1 MANLKNKLNQ
11 LADKTKQAAEQKA
24 KTTTATTTKKSSGAG
39 AAVSNITQAAQ
50 AAVQNKQQGSQGVT
64 QASINRMEKAAQQ
77 NPNQTIAD
85 RQKAIRSG
93 QKVTT
98 TPAQTTSKITAG
110 RESTTPLS
118 KSAGSKGNTAA
129 ATWENG
135 VAPPQK
141 KEKQPI
147 FTRNLNER
155 RQGGMGK
162 ESTITMPIVKK
173 ADTLATENRFRELQ
187 TANNTGLQLNT
198 LAGKINQN
206 EQQLIDWGRR
216 LSVLKAK
223 ANRGDESAVAS
234 YNLLADKYNAAFED
248 YVSDIDAYNKLY
260 NGAYRDSAVRDNY
273 ARREYMQQRQ
283 ANRDLGARRSYQQRL
298 NEEEARAPQETT
310 LRRKGASV
318 GEHSYKRITGEEP
331 REAGYTFT
339 YEPTR
344 LQQWGR
350 AIHNS
355 YVGNMKAAAG
365 AFYRNSIPEGGSVS
379 GMNSEIGVSDQSKAR
394 LQYWSNELLSSG
406 REQSNLGTYQT
417 SLATQGLGTFGT
429 FIVDASIAGIQ
440 MLMDM
445 GISVV
450 TGGSMLPAMFVRSMG
465 GGYLTA
471 EQMGASSEE
480 ALAYGIG
487 VGAVEALSEKMF
499 SVFSIGNRFAKGA
512 VNKEM
517 SERIIDRLLKNMTLT
532 PKGKTALNRL
542 FTILFAT
549 GSEGLEEV
557 AAGIMEPVI
566 RKITMDPK
574 LDISSEIDWQEALY
588 EGLIG
593 GLLGG
598 IGGAVDLVNTKGTYW
613 KYYKE
618 GLTEGIDRYVA
629 TAKKYGIGSEE
640 ALQAAKDIWTAGNEK
655 LNGVAGF
662 IVGANADGTGGE
674 WVPLIEA
681 TQETIDNGL
690 PVTFHQVVAQDA
702 LNNYEYGVKDYGIV
716 TSQDL
721 NLRNYLTREE
731 NARKEAENRRLEAA
745 RREEA
750 PTIDQAQPGQGG
762 EFPGSTNGI
771 SPSSPQGELTETS
784 RDSASDEGI
793 VRLDTARSAQTRAQA
808 PQGVAESLSG
818 IPEEEMT
825 QEEKDELQY
834 GSGAVE
840 DLGKYSGLAQR
851 MGAPKTGRRTGLALR
866 TPGVQQQAANLQQRV
881 RGLSV
886 VYKSMRRNRPGY
898 VDRATGTIYLNSN
911 LSKEKLLRSTLG
923 HELLH
928 FLKTGDPQLID
939 DIIAYMAQI
948 GEDVQGEIARLRP
961 LYEKEIRE
969 IYAADPAKMQQK
981 LAELDEPGYFEEEVA
996 ANFIGRICEEQSET
1010 LDRLAAEKPGLL
1022 RRLVEALRRF
1032 LRELGATPEMQE
1044 RIEVYEQAIA
1054 RMNAALAKA
1063 GQNETTGAG
1072 GERFTFGGENAVNA
1086 DLDALGQ
1093 AVDMDAAGTEM
1104 RDIFRETGWFKGAD
1118 GKWRFEIDDSK
1129 MKYRHQGDLNYLTDP
1144 EYREYLD
1151 LWDKVVTAFEPAEE
1165 EELERF
1171 RELDQRYKN
1180 VVPQAVY
1187 RLTKGGAVLS
1197 DIIEHEELFENYPQ
1211 LRNAPIRF
1219 DNLPQGDKGN
1229 YNPITN
1235 ELTLNRS
1242 LREAPED
1249 TLVHEIQHALQS
1261 IEGFSEGAS
1270 PEYWKRNAPAGEERS
1285 AYQLYR
1291 NTAGEIEAR
1300 DVTARRKM
1308 SEEQRRNTMPDT
1320 GNEDTVFAERGSGD
1334 ARELAPDEL
1343 PAELIGNLDFGDDVR
1358 FNLRSMEEDKEDF
1371 RKDLAGIMDE
1381 AELGRDNRPFLPV
1394 KPNSDEHYKFAIDYS
1409 TLCRKRI
1416 LIQAI
1421 TERLQQELGRGLSPM
1436 ESVRIRQELIKL
1448 RDAGA
1453 QIDVACA
1460 LCYVEAARFN
1470 AMKYI
1475 NDYLADPRAVMIDY
1489 LAKKN
1494 RTWIRNVL
1502 EPMQQRYWESL
1513 GKTGKYNKQKLNTEQ
1528 KNKINEENKKLRAT
1542 YEPESER
1549 EKALLQRLEE
1559 IDKNQFLSVDGLT
1572 KLASDEDTYPIYD
1585 AFITFLRD
1593 RGRAK
1598 AQESRSPYY
1607 KGDLMRATSG
1617 GKKLVTAA
1625 MIQALN
1631 EESGSRMQSWS
1642 DFEAMHMLDLMSSI
1656 MDLALNNAKAHCYT
1670 KVPDLVRVAG
1680 ETGVMYNMSLIPA
1693 GDTGL
1698 NAEGKLDASC
1708 YDPHEGMPFDVM
1720 KDLRDEF
1727 PDTAGNICI
1736 GINDAQ
1742 IRALM
1747 ASPDIDFI
1755 IPYHESGLPKELK
1768 ALLGLHDWRSYQSWQ
1783 NEMPDTN
1790 KKGDRK
1796 KPSLK
1801 DWFSIEEARSFDGDG
1816 YEYMEH
1822 ASRQYLKY
1830 CDEHGLVPVFPMF
1843 TGEDHLTPEP
1853 GYWKL
1858 LIDRKMVNQKTR
1870 EIIEQKVVRPK
1881 FKKSTLLDVL
1891 NREIDSDVRKDQQMA
1906 IDTVV
1911 DRVMSGQTSLSQQ
1924 MDQDLQ
1930 SLGVLLKDAPML
1942 NAVEKAGKEKGE
1954 DIRHR
1959 FLPEEEEGEEQTE
1972 TAADETTPESKLQA
1986 TIQKLTEQVARLTDR
2001 LDGKE
2006 SAPEKAVA
2014 VAEKAEEETKEEDAD
2029 IRYRLLDPDDE
2040 ADSEVLDFLNSQP
2053 AERVY
2058 RAMQVING
2066 KLYPPMA
2073 ARVKGED
2080 GKKRMAPAS
2089 ELGRWE
2095 QADERPELIKSGN
2108 KFELDKANGSG
2119 LQAAYNP
2126 YFHTSRSPL
2135 NDQFSSAY
2143 KRPNIVVV
2151 EGEIPSS
2158 ELTSGYKAPH
2168 AKDPVGEMKWHSGP
2182 VSSKLK
2188 GNKARRVILSRW
2200 FKPVRIVPDAEVA
2213 GTIKNLLTDE
2223 NIDIPY
2229 NVVTPSLRSAL
2240 EKIGVPVRGG
2250 ETESAAPAAE
2260 AKPKKSTQYNRTV
2273 VLEESTV
2280 DKYLADY
2287 ASKSSPNYAQ
2297 AYITMMS
2304 PDDFLAL
2311 TTSRSRRWVIDETTK
2326 PLDTEELADVT
2337 RHQPFQLRINTETG
2351 EVIGHEGRHR
2361 MNALRSEGIENVPVL
2376 LFDSNNKYSK
2386 EAMDSLTLHGQDF
2399 GDTRSD
2405 ASRTVEDVL
2414 PLSYANRDQIV
2425 ERFATQPKTE
2435 EIYERYGRDTVRF
2448 SFVEGEEEP
2457 KNKYGIDND
2466 VVKAIQSIG
2475 RKSVNRFTSAEIN
2488 KTEKFARKFWEE
2500 LGTKSPFFRAWF
2512 GDWRAYDTTPITI
2525 VPVKRGQQYKAGRTT
2540 IADTKRTDAGGQS
2553 NGTAISWGD
2562 TFKRETITHKPGSGI
2577 SADII
2582 GNIEALAQNAVLL
2595 DTYVSEPTG
2604 KSKMPG
2610 TAFMHSF
2617 YVLAN
2622 DGTEISLFKLFA
2634 EEALSAKEEIFMRA
2648 YELKDIVKVT
2658 TLTNGVLPGT
2668 GGLTNVN
2675 IATINS
2681 VADLYD
2687 LVKTYDKQFTPAPDV
2702 DRAMLDDNGR
2712 PLVVYHGT
2720 DADFTVFDRTKG
2732 RSTMDIQGMFFSP
2745 WEIDAGGYGEKV
2757 GAYYLSIKNPA
2768 PEAVAYK
2775 ALNRFKGQNDAGV
2788 KARDY
2793 LISLGYDGVN
2803 NNNEEY
2809 IAFYPEQ
2816 IKSATDNIGTFDRS
2830 NPDVRYSFTEEEGAE
2845 AEAPKDLGSME
2856 PSERS
2861 KELIATAAKAK
2872 QVKRQTE
2879 KILRSLRLTPKENA
2893 LSNAL
2898 LSRTLTVNE
2907 LYRTSYDEPVDKS
2920 KVERAYEAR
2929 KAYREA
2935 AAPVEEYNSQR
2946 RAALDKTAEAM
2957 VENSDDWKDR
2967 KSRFGYDRET
2977 ARRNIMDIVKDEAE
2991 AKALIRTY
2999 IDPIREHEAEKN
3011 RMVARYNARIKALKL
3026 ETRTRRGNQVSEAHA
3041 VQYVGELEFIRDWL
3055 EQLPEGETRGDV
3067 TYDEAMSL
3075 LNEFW
3080 TENPN
3085 LDKARIHA
3093 AVAEFR
3099 SIYDEIF
3106 AMINEARVL
3115 NGYAPI
3121 DYRKG
3126 YFPHFTSNSADSII
3140 QSLANGLGLGVEV
3153 TELPTSIAGTTH
3165 LFRPGIQWSGHML
3178 QRSGNDTDYNA
3189 LEGWDRYIPAVANI
3203 IYHTED
3209 IQNLRALERVLRSKY
3224 SDTTVRDEIERT
3236 RNDRNLTETQKN
3248 SILDELFKRDTTQ
3261 LNYFVQWLREYTNQL
3276 AGKRADLDRV
3286 AEAEAGRKLYRIVQ
3300 KFENRVAANMLGGNL
3315 SSAMTNFVPLFQAW
3329 GNVRT
3334 SSLLRAMW
3342 DTTVGAIKHDG
3353 FRDGSD
3359 FLVNRRGYEAMYQT
3373 LFDKTKDKL
3382 FIPFN
3387 IIDDF
3392 VSETIVRA
3400 RYYDEMH
3407 NNPELPAEVALAE
3420 ADIFAG
3426 SVLADRAVG
3435 ELPVIFNS
3443 KNPFVKVFTMFQVEV
3458 NNDLSH
3464 FFKDIPRD
3472 AKKKGMAAV
3481 FFCILKYVL
3490 GVHIFNDLFEALFGR
3505 RISFDPLDMLN
3516 DLAADATG
3524 YKLPNGFELAA
3535 DLIRT
3540 GEWKGWEAFESDKG
3554 DDFFGDL
3561 LGKDGDLI
3569 SWLENLPF
3577 LGSLLGGGRY
3587 PILSALPEQAQ
3598 FSSGLQAFADLI
3610 KKEGEQENAD
3620 AYDLQKMYKAVRAPL
3635 AYFIP
3640 PAFGGQARKI
3650 AEGLYAASKGGS
3662 YTITTEGEK
3671 RLQYPIEGVAD
3682 VIRASIFGK
3691 TATRGGKQWVRS
3703 DFDTLS
3709 VDQTEAY
3716 IDLVTAGSDSQKIYD
3731 ILHDLKGEER
3741 DSIAKAYALAS
3752 ADLKDSERVRLLDA
3766 LVSESQSEKFATM
3779 MTDGGLTFRQCAEV
3793 YDKYHELSK
3802 MGELKDSDDS
3812 YVYKKA
3818 YLATQ
3823 FAAWIDGEGY
3833 TDEQKE
3839 VIEGQYKFWNM
3850 VPAEAGNYERFT
3862 AAGLS
3867 IDKALDLTDDWSQL
3881 KALPGST
3888 YVSTAQKI
3896 GAVAAAGYLTE
3907 KERQNVVRSLMDDEK
3922 NADGVSQ
3929 QTKFDQYI
3937 VGYQVPIECYS
3948 QYLTQSNGL
3957 KGDDL
3962 NGDGKTDSGSLVK
3975 KKLAVIDRLPLQPGQ
3990 KTALALFA
3998 TGNAESTIRKY
4009 APWLR

>member
-206 EQQLIDWGRR
+206 EQQLINWGRR

-223 ANRGDESAVAS
+223 ANQGDEGAVAS

-260 NGAYRDSAVRDNY
+260 NGAYRDSAVRGKY
-273 ARREYMQQRQ
+273 AQREYMQQRQ

-298 NEEEARAPQETT
+298 NEEAARAPRETT

-318 GEHSYKRITGEEP
+318 GEHSYKRISGEEP

-339 YEPTR
+339 HEPTR

-429 FIVDASIAGIQ
+429 FIVDTSIAGIQ

-566 RKITMDPK
+566 RKFTMDPE
-574 LDISSEIDWQEALY
+574 LDVKSEIDWQEALY

-618 GLTEGIDRYVA
+618 GLDEGIQRYEEAV
-629 TAKKYGIGSEE
+629 KKYGLESQE
-640 ALQAAKDIWTAGNEK
+640 AMAAAKEIWTAGNEN
-655 LNGVAGF
+655 LNAV
-662 IVGANADGTGGE
+662 VGTRDGR
-674 WVPLIEA
+674 
-681 TQETIDNGL
+681 
-690 PVTFHQVVAQDA
+690 PVTIHQLAAAEAATRYGRTDA
-702 LNNYEYGVKDYGIV
+702 EGNQVQGPRLADSLNLNNYLE
-716 TSQDL
+716 Q
-721 NLRNYLTREE
+721 EE
-731 NARKEAENRRLEAA
+731 NARKEAENQRLEAA

-808 PQGVAESLSG
+808 PEGAAESLRG

-851 MGAPKTGRRTGLALR
+851 MGQPLARAGQGGEFSAAQKTS
-866 TPGVQQQAANLQQRV
+866 QAANVAPGTQKVDNMMARLQRQGALKGFNRADEIENKAKGVFHVNSVSIEILRELTGLPEEVANAAHEAGHLARYYDPELLQDVLDLMRSRGTDIDALVARKALQYQQRFEKAGV
-881 RGLSV
+881 KWDPEE
-886 VYKSMRRNRPGY
+886 Y
-898 VDRATGTIYLNSN
+898 DR
-911 LSKEKLLRSTLG
+911 
-923 HELLH
+923 
-928 FLKTGDPQLID
+928 D
-939 DIIAYMAQI
+939 
-948 GEDVQGEIARLRP
+948 
-961 LYEKEIRE
+961 
-969 IYAADPAKMQQK
+969 
-981 LAELDEPGYFEEEVA
+981 YFEEEVMA
-996 ANFIGRICEEQSET
+996 EFIGNICKADT
-1010 LDRLAAEKPGLL
+1010 RYLDMIAAEKPSLL
-1022 RRLVEALRRF
+1022 QRLINFFRRLVYEATGDQRAVF
-1032 LRELGATPEMQE
+1032 EKT
-1044 RIEVYEQAIA
+1044 IE
-1054 RMNAALAKA
+1054 RMNAALEKA
-1063 GQNETTGAG
+1063 GEAKG
-1072 GERFTFGGENAVNA
+1072 GGGDRYTFGGENAVNA
-1086 DLDALGQ
+1086 DLDALGR

-1104 RDIFRETGWFKGAD
+1104 RDIFRQTGWFKGAD

-1129 MKYRHQGDLNYLTDP
+1129 MKYRHQGDLNYMKDP
-1144 EYREYLD
+1144 EYREYVG
-1151 LWDKVVTAFEPAEE
+1151 LWDKVVASFDVPEE

-1171 RELDQRYKN
+1171 YELDRRYKN

-1187 RLTKGGAVLS
+1187 RVTEGGAVLS

-1219 DNLPQGDKGN
+1219 DKLPQGDKGN

-1242 LREAPED
+1242 LRDAPED

-1320 GNEDTVFAERGSGD
+1320 GDEDTVFAEGSRFSFSEDGVKNIDALTEQDVLDLLEQVENGDLRGGYIPLRRNTPWILLQEVDRHSGEKHD
-1334 ARELAPDEL
+1334 DL
-1343 PAELIGNLDFGDDVR
+1343 PIISEVKH
-1358 FNLRSMEEDKEDF
+1358 LRQM
-1371 RKDLAGIMDE
+1371 MDE
-1381 AELGRDNRPFLPV
+1381 SEGSYNSEHRPHNISRYDMIEIIKAMDDPAYIVYQANGR
-1394 KPNSDEHYKFAIDYS
+1394 YS
-1409 TLCRKRI
+1409 
-1416 LIQAI
+1416 
-1421 TERLQQELGRGLSPM
+1421 EV
-1436 ESVRIRQELIKL
+1436 VRYR
-1448 RDAGA
+1448 
-1453 QIDVACA
+1453 
-1460 LCYVEAARFN
+1460 
-1470 AMKYI
+1470 
-1475 NDYLADPRAVMIDY
+1475 
-1489 LAKKN
+1489 
-1494 RTWIRNVL
+1494 
-1502 EPMQQRYWESL
+1502 S
-1513 GKTGKYNKQKLNTEQ
+1513 KTGKTAIAAVELNNYKYKQHMNGYPSGNYN
-1528 KNKINEENKKLRAT
+1528 I
-1542 YEPESER
+1542 
-1549 EKALLQRLEE
+1549 
-1559 IDKNQFLSVDGLT
+1559 
-1572 KLASDEDTYPIYD
+1572 
-1585 AFITFLRD
+1585 
-1593 RGRAK
+1593 
-1598 AQESRSPYY
+1598 
-1607 KGDLMRATSG
+1607 
-1617 GKKLVTAA
+1617 LVTAYNPDSISA
-1625 MIQALN
+1625 YLEN
-1631 EESGSRMQSWS
+1631 EKNTVIYDKKKGSLQSGSGGILTPS
-1642 DFEAMHMLDLMSSI
+1642 HLNSSPF
-1656 MDLALNNAKAHCYT
+1656 AES
-1670 KVPDLVRVAG
+1670 VP
-1680 ETGVMYNMSLIPA
+1680 
-1693 GDTGL
+1693 
-1698 NAEGKLDASC
+1698 
-1708 YDPHEGMPFDVM
+1708 
-1720 KDLRDEF
+1720 
-1727 PDTAGNICI
+1727 
-1736 GINDAQ
+1736 
-1742 IRALM
+1742 
-1747 ASPDIDFI
+1747 
-1755 IPYHESGLPKELK
+1755 
-1768 ALLGLHDWRSYQSWQ
+1768 Q
-1783 NEMPDTN
+1783 NEAEV
-1790 KKGDRK
+1790 K
-1796 KPSLK
+1796 
-1801 DWFSIEEARSFDGDG
+1801 EE
-1816 YEYMEH
+1816 
-1822 ASRQYLKY
+1822 
-1830 CDEHGLVPVFPMF
+1830 
-1843 TGEDHLTPEP
+1843 TED
-1853 GYWKL
+1853 
-1858 LIDRKMVNQKTR
+1858 
-1870 EIIEQKVVRPK
+1870 
-1881 FKKSTLLDVL
+1881 
-1891 NREIDSDVRKDQQMA
+1891 
-1906 IDTVV
+1906 
-1911 DRVMSGQTSLSQQ
+1911 
-1924 MDQDLQ
+1924 
-1930 SLGVLLKDAPML
+1930 
-1942 NAVEKAGKEKGE
+1942 
-1954 DIRHR
+1954 
-1959 FLPEEEEGEEQTE
+1959 
-1972 TAADETTPESKLQA
+1972 TTPEADLQA
-1986 TIQKLTEQVARLTDR
+1986 TIQQLTEQVARLTDR
-2001 LDGKE
+2001 LGGR
-2006 SAPEKAVA
+2006 
-2014 VAEKAEEETKEEDAD
+2014 ET
-2029 IRYRLLDPDDE
+2029 
-2040 ADSEVLDFLNSQP
+2040 
-2053 AERVY
+2053 
-2058 RAMQVING
+2058 
-2066 KLYPPMA
+2066 
-2073 ARVKGED
+2073 
-2080 GKKRMAPAS
+2080 
-2089 ELGRWE
+2089 
-2095 QADERPELIKSGN
+2095 
-2108 KFELDKANGSG
+2108 
-2119 LQAAYNP
+2119 QAAS
-2126 YFHTSRSPL
+2126 T
-2135 NDQFSSAY
+2135 
-2143 KRPNIVVV
+2143 
-2151 EGEIPSS
+2151 
-2158 ELTSGYKAPH
+2158 
-2168 AKDPVGEMKWHSGP
+2168 
-2182 VSSKLK
+2182 
-2188 GNKARRVILSRW
+2188 
-2200 FKPVRIVPDAEVA
+2200 
-2213 GTIKNLLTDE
+2213 
-2223 NIDIPY
+2223 
-2229 NVVTPSLRSAL
+2229 
-2240 EKIGVPVRGG
+2240 
-2250 ETESAAPAAE
+2250 ETETAAE
-2260 AKPKKSTQYNRTV
+2260 
-2273 VLEESTV
+2273 
-2280 DKYLADY
+2280 
-2287 ASKSSPNYAQ
+2287 
-2297 AYITMMS
+2297 
-2304 PDDFLAL
+2304 
-2311 TTSRSRRWVIDETTK
+2311 
-2326 PLDTEELADVT
+2326 
-2337 RHQPFQLRINTETG
+2337 NTET
-2351 EVIGHEGRHR
+2351 ETSIPAEG
-2361 MNALRSEGIENVPVL
+2361 METLENANVTFDEETQSVAPSDRFNLTTWNGSEYVQDAAKAAKEISQALGI
-2376 LFDSNNKYSK
+2376 S
-2386 EAMDSLTLHGQDF
+2386 
-2399 GDTRSD
+2399 
-2405 ASRTVEDVL
+2405 
-2414 PLSYANRDQIV
+2414 
-2425 ERFATQPKTE
+2425 
-2435 EIYERYGRDTVRF
+2435 
-2448 SFVEGEEEP
+2448 
-2457 KNKYGIDND
+2457 
-2466 VVKAIQSIG
+2466 
-2475 RKSVNRFTSAEIN
+2475 
-2488 KTEKFARKFWEE
+2488 EKKARKYI
-2500 LGTKSPFFRAWF
+2500 
-2512 GDWRAYDTTPITI
+2512 DD
-2525 VPVKRGQQYKAGRTT
+2525 
-2540 IADTKRTDAGGQS
+2540 
-2553 NGTAISWGD
+2553 
-2562 TFKRETITHKPGSGI
+2562 
-2577 SADII
+2577 
-2582 GNIEALAQNAVLL
+2582 
-2595 DTYVSEPTG
+2595 
-2604 KSKMPG
+2604 
-2610 TAFMHSF
+2610 
-2617 YVLAN
+2617 
-2622 DGTEISLFKLFA
+2622 
-2634 EEALSAKEEIFMRA
+2634 
-2648 YELKDIVKVT
+2648 
-2658 TLTNGVLPGT
+2658 
-2668 GGLTNVN
+2668 
-2675 IATINS
+2675 INS
-2681 VADLYD
+2681 VAKLIADDKARLDFDAAEGLSPFVSNAEYGGSFDFSTLCKKRRLFTGTFTAIQNKLKNTALTPLDVLTLRKMMKDAGLEVPCGLCYVEGSRAGMGKFSQEFIRLYEKYNPD
-2687 LVKTYDKQFTPAPDV
+2687 AEWVPTMKDVNTPDGVEAMRTEHPDVYKEYERFWNNHGKLRPGDPNLFASQQKPKLYMARSAYNGEVLKNFSKGDKVIDKNENGGLRIQSFSDFEIANMLDMMQVLMDMSRVGLAGQAYTKVPEFARAFGATGLKINLSLIAKGVDADGKLIFDDVEGMPFATAMEIRSQYSKNVGTILVVFDDAQLKAAMADERIDFIIPFHRSQWKKEQYEALGLPATTKDYTDQQGEKYLKPRYHEYQGRMVETKIKPIMSKTYWDYSKTGKENAEEYLRLCKEDGRRPVFYKLLV
-2702 DRAMLDDNGR
+2702 DNGDGSWSLQPDGSTDGYWKTLIDFKMYDNEGNGAPQLPVR
-2712 PLVVYHGT
+2712 PDFSMDEITRIMDEYEGGHGEFPVADKIVDKYVREYKKEHKGDRFSFGEDSFMDTEYMAAVEAGDMETAQRMVDEAARAAGYNIKVYHGT
-2720 DADFTVFDRTKG
+2720 ANGGAFTVFDAKKLNNSKLSSHIGQGFYFTNSREGALEYTRNSDISGKTSPGTNPHLFEGYLKLRNPIEITPNSHNLSYSQIRSIISDGNKG
-2732 RSTMDIQGMFFSP
+2732 WFFDRGIAHDLQNQ
-2745 WEIDAGGYGEKV
+2745 EINGEKYSKDQILKMSREQKIDLYAQYLARYGDQAALSHMV
-2757 GAYYLSIKNPA
+2757 DAYNYDDQGLLLESMKKHTGHDGIHWEMRQGLDQFVAFDSSQFKLSDPVTYDDDGNVIP
-2768 PEAVAYK
+2768 
-2775 ALNRFKGQNDAGV
+2775 LSQRFNVNEND
-2788 KARDY
+2788 
-2793 LISLGYDGVN
+2793 I
-2803 NNNEEY
+2803 
-2809 IAFYPEQ
+2809 
-2816 IKSATDNIGTFDRS
+2816 
-2830 NPDVRYSFTEEEGAE
+2830 RYSFGEDEEGAE
-2845 AEAPKDLGSME
+2845 AEAPKDLESME

-3178 QRSGNDTDYNA
+3178 QRTGNDTDYNA

-3334 SSLLRAMW
+3334 SSMLRAMW

-3400 RYYDEMH
+3400 RYYDEMR

-3766 LVSESQSEKFATM
+3766 LVSESQSEKFAAM
-3779 MTDGGLTFRQCAEV
+3779 MTEGGLTFRQCAEV

-3867 IDKALDLTDDWSQL
+3867 IDKALDLTDDWSEL
-3881 KALPGST
+3881 KALPGAT

-3937 VGYQVPIECYS
+3937 VGYQVPVECYS

>member
-1 MANLKNKLNQ
+1 MANAKKIWEKGQDEKKQKSSSVQVTSGGPAAAAVNKIAGQ
-11 LADKTKQAAEQKA
+11 AQQAATGKQRA
-24 KTTTATTTKKSSGAG
+24 S
-39 AAVSNITQAAQ
+39 Q
-50 AAVQNKQQGSQGVT
+50 AAVDQMLAKAKQSQYTTV
-64 QASINRMEKAAQQ
+64 AE
-77 NPNQTIAD
+77 
-85 RQKAIRSG
+85 AIRAG
-93 QKVTT
+93 QQPVSK
-98 TPAQTTSKITAG
+98 PAATQPTITAG
-110 RESTTPLS
+110 KESTTPLA
-118 KSAGSKGNTAA
+118 KAAGSSAIKNKLAA
-129 ATWENG
+129 AAETSRLG
-135 VAPPQK
+135 KDSMVGRTQRA
-141 KEKQPI
+141 
-147 FTRNLNER
+147 TTA
-155 RQGGMGK
+155 GGALTG
-162 ESTITMPIVKK
+162 IVKSGLQSQPTS
-173 ADTLATENRFRELQ
+173 AQRLNSLATR
-187 TANNTGLQLNT
+187 
-198 LAGKINQN
+198 INDN
-206 EQQLIDWGRR
+206 EQQLINWGRR

-223 ANRGDESAVAS
+223 ANRGDEGAVAS

-248 YVSDIDAYNKLY
+248 YVSDIGAYNKLY

-339 YEPTR
+339 HEPTR

-429 FIVDASIAGIQ
+429 FIVDTSIAGIQ

-574 LDISSEIDWQEALY
+574 LDIKSEIDWQEALY

-598 IGGAVDLVNTKGTYW
+598 IGGAVDLVNTKGPYW

-662 IVGANADGTGGE
+662 IVGANEDGTGGE

-702 LNNYEYGVKDYGIV
+702 LDNYEYGVKDYGIV

-731 NARKEAENRRLEAA
+731 NARKEAENQRLEAA

-750 PTIDQAQPGQGG
+750 ARLEAEEKARVATEKPAQTATEG
-762 EFPGSTNGI
+762 ET
-771 SPSSPQGELTETS
+771 
-784 RDSASDEGI
+784 
-793 VRLDTARSAQTRAQA
+793 VRLDTASSARAA
-808 PQGVAESLSG
+808 ELASLPTANIAAAGGTSQGAADLNG

-886 VYKSMRRNRPGY
+886 VYKSMRSNMPGY

-911 LSKEKLLRSTLG
+911 VSKEKLLRSTLG

-1010 LDRLAAEKPGLL
+1010 LDRFAAEKPGVL
-1022 RRLVEALRRF
+1022 RRLVEALRRL

-1129 MKYRHQGDLNYLTDP
+1129 MKYRHQGDLNYMKDP
-1144 EYREYLD
+1144 EYREYVG
-1151 LWDKVVTAFEPAEE
+1151 LWDKVVASFDVPEE

-1171 RELDQRYKN
+1171 YELDRRYKN

-1187 RLTKGGAVLS
+1187 RVTEGGAVLS

-1219 DNLPQGDKGN
+1219 DKLPQGDKGN

-1334 ARELAPDEL
+1334 ARELTPDEL
-1343 PAELIGNLDFGDDVR
+1343 PADLIGNLDFGDDVR

-1371 RKDLAGIMDE
+1371 RKDLASIMDE
-1381 AELGRDNRPFLPV
+1381 AELDELFDAVDEVMAYVSEHREELDYGAELSRYNRPFLPV
-1394 KPNSDEHYKFAIDYS
+1394 KPNSDEHYKFAIDFS

-1421 TERLQQELGRGLSPM
+1421 TERLQQELGRGLDPI
-1436 ESVRIRQELIKL
+1436 ESVRIREELVKL

-1453 QIDVACA
+1453 QIDVACG

-1470 AMKYI
+1470 AMKYV
-1475 NDYLADPRAVMIDY
+1475 NTFLADPRAVMIDY
-1489 LAKKN
+1489 LSKKN

-1542 YEPESER
+1542 YKPESER
-1549 EKALLQRLEE
+1549 ELALLQRLEE

-1572 KLASDEDTYPIYD
+1572 KLAADEETYPIYD

-1617 GKKLVTAA
+1617 GKKLVTEA
-1625 MIQALN
+1625 MILQLN

-1642 DFEAMHMLDLMSSI
+1642 DFEVLHLLDLMSAV
-1656 MDLALNNAKAHCYT
+1656 MDLALNKAKAHCYT

-1708 YDPHEGMPFDVM
+1708 YDPHEGIPFEVM

-1768 ALLGLHDWRSYQSWQ
+1768 AMLGLHDWDSYQQWQ
-1783 NEMPDTN
+1783 NEKPDSHKT
-1790 KKGDRK
+1790 GDRK
-1796 KPSLK
+1796 KPALK

-1816 YEYMEH
+1816 YAYMEH
-1822 ASRQYLKY
+1822 ASRNYLKY
-1830 CDEHGLVPVFPMF
+1830 CDEHGLVPIFPMF

-1858 LIDRKMVNQKTR
+1858 LIDRKMVNQMTG
-1870 EIIEQKVVRPK
+1870 EIIEQQVVRPK
-1881 FKKSTLLDVL
+1881 FKKSTLLGVMEQ
-1891 NREIDSDVRKDQQMA
+1891 EIDSDVRQEQQQA

-1911 DRVMSGQTSLSQQ
+1911 ERVLTGQTSLSQQ

-1930 SLGVLLKDAPML
+1930 ALGVLLQDAPML
-1942 NAVEKAGKEKGE
+1942 NAVEKAGEEKGE

-1959 FLPEEEEGEEQTE
+1959 FLPEEEESGEQTK

-1986 TIQKLTEQVARLTDR
+1986 TIQKLTEQVTRLTDR

-2006 SAPEKAVA
+2006 S
-2014 VAEKAEEETKEEDAD
+2014 
-2029 IRYRLLDPDDE
+2029 E
-2040 ADSEVLDFLNSQP
+2040 A
-2053 AERVY
+2053 
-2058 RAMQVING
+2058 
-2066 KLYPPMA
+2066 
-2073 ARVKGED
+2073 
-2080 GKKRMAPAS
+2080 
-2089 ELGRWE
+2089 
-2095 QADERPELIKSGN
+2095 
-2108 KFELDKANGSG
+2108 
-2119 LQAAYNP
+2119 
-2126 YFHTSRSPL
+2126 
-2135 NDQFSSAY
+2135 
-2143 KRPNIVVV
+2143 
-2151 EGEIPSS
+2151 
-2158 ELTSGYKAPH
+2158 
-2168 AKDPVGEMKWHSGP
+2168 P
-2182 VSSKLK
+2182 VSQAINSAKTSIKQIPALFRNKNVEFGETNIDIGGGRFDLATDYLK
-2188 GNKARRVILSRW
+2188 SIGTENMVFDPYNRSAETNSATLRFLQEGNKADTATCANVLNVIREPEARANVILEAAKAI
-2200 FKPVRIVPDAEVA
+2200 KPDGAAYFMVYEGDGS
-2213 GTIKNLLTDE
+2213 GTGK
-2223 NIDIPY
+2223 
-2229 NVVTPSLRSAL
+2229 
-2240 EKIGVPVRGG
+2240 
-2250 ETESAAPAAE
+2250 ETS
-2260 AKPKKSTQYNRTV
+2260 SGWQNNRPT
-2273 VLEESTV
+2273 
-2280 DKYLADY
+2280 
-2287 ASKSSPNYAQ
+2287 ASYVSEIERYFGN
-2297 AYITMMS
+2297 
-2304 PDDFLAL
+2304 
-2311 TTSRSRRWVIDETTK
+2311 
-2326 PLDTEELADVT
+2326 VT
-2337 RHQPFQLRINTETG
+2337 RQGKLITARDPIADLPQAAWE
-2351 EVIGHEGRHR
+2351 
-2361 MNALRSEGIENVPVL
+2361 IEPG
-2376 LFDSNNKYSK
+2376 S
-2386 EAMDSLTLHGQDF
+2386 A
-2399 GDTRSD
+2399 
-2405 ASRTVEDVL
+2405 
-2414 PLSYANRDQIV
+2414 
-2425 ERFATQPKTE
+2425 
-2435 EIYERYGRDTVRF
+2435 VRF
-2448 SFVEGEEEP
+2448 SFTEDEGEP
-2457 KNKYGIDND
+2457 KNKYGIDDD

-2475 RKSVNRFTSAEIN
+2475 RKSVNSFTSAEIN

-2500 LGTKSPFFRAWF
+2500 LGVKSPFFRAWF
-2512 GDWRAYDTTPITI
+2512 GDWRAYDKTPINI
-2525 VPVKRGQQYKAGRTT
+2525 VPVVSGKQFNKGRATN
-2540 IADTKRTDAGGQS
+2540 ADTDTIFTWGKEFQKETTVHQRGGGIAANVLGDIDA
-2553 NGTAISWGD
+2553 
-2562 TFKRETITHKPGSGI
+2562 
-2577 SADII
+2577 
-2582 GNIEALAQNAVLL
+2582 LVQNAILL
-2595 DTYVSEPTG
+2595 DTNVSALTSRG
-2604 KSKMPG
+2604 KLPG

-2617 YVLAN
+2617 YVVVN
-2622 DGTEISLFKLFA
+2622 DGNGVHLLKLYA
-2634 EEALSAKEEIFMRA
+2634 EEGLSAKKKVITRA
-2648 YELKDIVKVT
+2648 YELKDIVKVA
-2658 TLTNGVLPGT
+2658 TLTNSAHPVS
-2668 GGLTNVN
+2668 GGLTKVNVT
-2675 IATINS
+2675 TINN
-2681 VADLYD
+2681 VADLYAF
-2687 LVKTYDKQFTPAPDV
+2687 VKQYDPDFTAAPKV
-2702 DRAMLDDNGR
+2702 DKAMLEDDGK
-2712 PLVVYHGT
+2712 PKLMYHGT

-2788 KARDY
+2788 KAREY

-2803 NNNEEY
+2803 NSNEEY

-2816 IKSATDNIGTFDRS
+2816 IKSATDNIGTFDKN
-2830 NPDVRYSFTEEEGAE
+2830 NPDVRYSFTEEEGTE
-2845 AEAPKDLGSME
+2845 AEAPKDLESME

-2879 KILRSLRLTPKENA
+2879 KILRKIDLTEKEQG
-2893 LSNAL
+2893 LVNAL
-2898 LSRTLTVNE
+2898 LSGALTVDE
-2907 LYRTSYDEPVDKS
+2907 LPRGINRRAVIQ
-2920 KVERAYEAR
+2920 AYEAK
-2929 KAYREA
+2929 KAARDA
-2935 AAPVEEYNSQR
+2935 AAPVEEYNKKHR
-2946 RAALDKTAEAM
+2946 EGLNEEARDACQ
-2957 VENSDDWKDR
+2957 NSADWKS
-2967 KSRFGYDRET
+2967 KKFEFGYEAET
-2977 ARRNIMDIVKDEAE
+2977 PRRIFYGLTKDEAE
-2991 AKALIRTY
+2991 ADKLTRIY
-2999 IDPIREHEAEKN
+2999 VDPIREHEAMKN
-3011 RMVARYNARIKALKL
+3011 RMVKAYNDRIKKL
-3026 ETRTRRGNQVSEAHA
+3026 GIETRKRSGNKVSEAYA
-3041 VQYVGELEFIRDWL
+3041 VQYVGELEFTIGWL
-3055 EQLPEGETRGDV
+3055 EELPEGETRGGV
-3067 TYDEAMSL
+3067 TYGEAKTL
-3075 LNEFW
+3075 LREFW
-3080 TENPN
+3080 EENPN
-3085 LDKARIHA
+3085 LDKEKIHRC
-3093 AVAEFR
+3093 VAEFR
-3099 SIYDEIF
+3099 SIYDELF
-3106 AMINEARVL
+3106 AMINEARVI

-3126 YFPHFTSNSADSII
+3126 YFPHFTSNTADTVV
-3140 QSLANGLGLGVEV
+3140 QALARGLGFGVEV
-3153 TELPTSIAGTTH
+3153 TELPTDIAGLTYM
-3165 LFRPGIQWSGHML
+3165 FKPGIQWSGHML
-3178 QRSGNDTDYNA
+3178 ARTGNETDYNC

-3209 IQNLRALERVLRSKY
+3209 IQRWRALERTLRYKHG
-3224 SDTTVRDEIERT
+3224 TPGVRDEMDKIRKRKDITEAEREEAFEKLLGEDGKADVT
-3236 RNDRNLTETQKN
+3236 HL
-3248 SILDELFKRDTTQ
+3248 SS
-3261 LNYFVQWLREYTNQL
+3261 FVQWVGEYTNFL
-3276 AGKRADLDRV
+3276 AGKRHLVDRII
-3286 AEAEAGRKLYRIVQ
+3286 EQKLGRQWYHVIQKL
-3300 KFENRVAANMLGGNL
+3300 ENRVAGNMLAGNI
-3315 SSAMTNFVPLFQAW
+3315 SSVMTNFAPMFQAL
-3329 GNVRT
+3329 GNVRST
-3334 SSLLRAMW
+3334 SMLQ
-3342 DTTVGAIKHDG
+3342 AIGSYAIGKVQHDVW
-3353 FRDGSD
+3353 RDGSN
-3359 FLVNRRGYEAMYQT
+3359 FLVNRKGYDPLYNNAFGKAKDA
-3373 LFDKTKDKL
+3373 LFA
-3382 FIPFN
+3382 PFN
-3387 IIDDF
+3387 WVDDF
-3392 VSETIVRA
+3392 VSEVIVRA
-3400 RYYDEMH
+3400 KYIDELR
-3407 NNPELPAEVALAE
+3407 NGASPEE
-3420 ADIFAG
+3420 AMMTADVFAG
-3426 SVLADRAVG
+3426 SVIADRAIG
-3435 ELPVIFNS
+3435 ELPVVYNS
-3443 KNPFVKVFTMFQVEV
+3443 KALKVITMFQVEV
-3458 NNDLSH
+3458 NNDLR
-3464 FFKDIPRD
+3464 FLFKDLPRD
-3472 AKKKGMAAV
+3472 AKKKGSAPLLAIVRSMLRYLLAV
-3481 FFCILKYVL
+3481 YMFD
-3490 GVHIFNDLFEALFGR
+3490 DLFEALFGR
-3505 RISFDPLDMLN
+3505 RIVFDPLSTIN
-3516 DLAADATG
+3516 DLSGLAFG
-3524 YKLPNGFELAA
+3524 KKLPNGFEVMAEW
-3535 DLIRT
+3535 IRT
-3540 GEWKGWEAFESDKG
+3540 KEAPDWDSMFDADKSDKPLK
-3554 DDFFGDL
+3554 DL
-3561 LGKDGDLI
+3561 WEVSKEAAG
-3569 SWLENLPF
+3569 NLPF
-3577 LGSLLGGGRY
+3577 VSGLFGGGRY
-3587 PILSALPEQAQ
+3587 PVFAFLPNAKQTE
-3598 FSSGLQAFADLI
+3598 SGLDAWDDLLF
-3610 KKEGEQENAD
+3610 GHEND
-3620 AYDLQKMYKAVRAPL
+3620 AKYDWQQIYKMNRNALTYL
-3635 AYFIP
+3635 LP
-3640 PAFGGQARKI
+3640 PVFGGQLRRT
-3650 AEGLYAASKGGS
+3650 AEGIMAASKEGS
-3662 YTITTEGEK
+3662 YNLTKKGEI
-3671 RLQYPIEGVAD
+3671 LQYPILTTYDIVKA
-3682 VIRASIFGK
+3682 AIFGK
-3691 TATRGGKQWVRS
+3691 NTTKGGKEWVKS
-3703 DFDTLS
+3703 DFDSLS
-3709 VDQTEAY
+3709 VEETQAY
-3716 IDLVTAGSDSQKIYD
+3716 IDLVTAGSDGQKIYD
-3731 ILHDLKGEER
+3731 VLRDLHGGDR
-3741 DSIAKAYALAS
+3741 DEVTKAYALAS
-3752 ADLKDSERVRLLDA
+3752 ADLTSSERVRLLDA
-3766 LVSESQSEKFATM
+3766 LVSESQGEKFAAM

-3802 MGELKDSDDS
+3802 MGEEKNADDS

-3839 VIEGQYKFWNM
+3839 VIEGQYKFWNR
-3850 VPAEAGNYERFT
+3850 VPAEANSYEHLT
-3862 AAGLS
+3862 ALGLS
-3867 IDKALDLTDDWSQL
+3867 TDHAVALSNDWAEL
-3881 KALPGST
+3881 EPLPGEDDVT
-3888 YVSTAQKI
+3888 WLQKV
-3896 GAVAAAGYLTE
+3896 GYAATGAGYLSSYERHMAIRNLQST
-3907 KERQNVVRSLMDDEK
+3907 KEDSNGL
-3922 NADGVSQ
+3922 
-3929 QTKFDQYI
+3929 TKQDKYQQYI
-3937 VGYQVPIECYS
+3937 VDYDIPADVYYYYAQ
-3948 QYLTQSNGL
+3948 TTNGMT
-3957 KGDDL
+3957 GDDL
-3962 NGDGKTDSGSLVK
+3962 DGDGVNDANTLID

-3990 KTALALFA
+3990 KTALALFDKGSCKD
-3998 TGNAESTIRKY
+3998 TTIYKR
-4009 APWLR
+4009 APWLH